1 MPISHFN
8 LGTDDPRFTKFGK
21 DGSTGCDEMAKTF
34 NIGGNF
40 VEKLEWNVKKRRAS
54 DALFK
59 NKAMPSSSSKLL
71 GNKSSGWG
79 RD

>member
-1 MPISHFN
+1 
-8 LGTDDPRFTKFGK
+8 
-21 DGSTGCDEMAKTF
+21 MAKTF